1 MYCSFAYGTSF
12 FIAVN
17 TSQMNIKNTTAK
29 EKMLKKIRQA
39 LLQKRENPHPDFED
53 SPLYKDEEESLDVT
67 FAREF
72 TAISGKFVYCDGEI
86 NLIENLIAFAEQQNV
101 TRIYGWEDSVKQL
114 LGQYG
119 FPLMTDDQNFEQAQ
133 VGITACEALIARN
146 GSIMIS
152 NANAG
157 GRRLSIYPPVHIVIA
172 KASQLVMDVKHA
184 LNGIKQKYGDHL
196 PTMITTI
203 TGPSRTADIEKMLV
217 LGAHGPKEL
226 YVFMLEDRF

>member
-1 MYCSFAYGTSF
+1 
-12 FIAVN
+12 
-17 TSQMNIKNTTAK
+17 MNIKNTTAK

-39 LLQKRENPHPDFED
+39 LLQKKDNPHPTYED

-72 TAISGKFVYCDGEI
+72 TAISGRFVYCDGEI
-86 NLIENLIAFAEQQNV
+86 NLIENLIAFAEQHNV
-101 TRIYGWEDSVKQL
+101 TKIYGWESSIQQL

-119 FPLMTDDQNFEQAQ
+119 FPLITNDVDFENAQ

-146 GSIMIS
+146 GSVMIS

-157 GRRLSIYPPVHIVIA
+157 GRRLSIYPPIHIVIA
-172 KASQLVMDVKHA
+172 KASQLVMDIKHA
-184 LNGIKQKYGDHL
+184 LNGMKQRYGEQL